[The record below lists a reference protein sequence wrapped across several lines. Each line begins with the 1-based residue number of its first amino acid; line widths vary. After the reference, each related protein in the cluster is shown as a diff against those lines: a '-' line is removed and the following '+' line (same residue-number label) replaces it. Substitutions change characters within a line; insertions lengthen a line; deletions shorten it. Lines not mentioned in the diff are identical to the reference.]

1 MKNILLV
8 DDHPLMRVGV
18 KSILDQR
25 DDIHIVG
32 EAGDGRTALKITEE
46 EKPDIVIMD
55 ISMPNLNGIEATRQ
69 ICKQHPDTRIIVLTV
84 HSSKQFVQKML
95 KAGAYGYLLKDALY
109 TELEQAIDAVTK
121 DEVFLSSKVARTVVN
136 DYISDKSPESNPE
149 FKNLTTREREV
160 LQGLAE
166 GKSAKEIASEL
177 YVSPKTIETHRKNI
191 MDKLN
196 IRNLADL
203 IKYAIREG
211 IIDVE

>member
-8 DDHPLMRVGV
+8 DDHPLMRVGI
-18 KSILDQR
+18 KSILDQQ

-46 EKPDIVIMD
+46 KKPDIVIMD

-95 KAGAYGYLLKDALY
+95 KAGAHGYLLKDALY
-109 TELEQAIDAVTK
+109 NELSQAIEAVSK
-121 DEVFLSSKVARTVVN
+121 DKVYLSSKVAQIVVK
-136 DYISDKSPESNPE
+136 DYISGNHSESDTE
-149 FKNLTTREREV
+149 FKTLTSREREV

-166 GKSAKEIASEL
+166 GKSTKQIAAEL
-177 YVSPKTIETHRKNI
+177 FVSTKTIETHRKNI

-203 IKYAIREG
+203 VKYAIREG